1 MAQPEPNRQAEIRE
15 VLINAV
21 EVQLA
26 ALKAAVGFWGE
37 WMERTSAFVKTAS
50 KSLSTIRSADKDAG
64 QVLLEVVDAGRESM
78 RTMTDLPKKAA
89 ERFID
94 ELDRD
99 RKDAEGWGEQRAA
112 RNVGQGCQDHREG
125 RGETCPEAPCACEA
139 VDRSPGSW
147 PT

>member
-1 MAQPEPNRQAEIRE
+1 MAQPEPDRQAEIRE

-26 ALKAAVGFWGE
+26 ALKAAVSFWGE

-50 KSLSTIRSADKDAG
+50 KSLSTVRSADKDAG

-78 RTMTDLPKKAA
+78 RTMTELPKKAA

-94 ELDRD
+94 ELDKIEKT
-99 RKDAEGWGEQRAA
+99 RKAGTSRAPRGTSATDARTTEKAA
-112 RNVGQGCQDHREG
+112 AK
-125 RGETCPEAPCACEA
+125 P
-139 VDRSPGSW
+139 SPKRRVRVK
-147 PT
+147 P

>member
-1 MAQPEPNRQAEIRE
+1 MAQPEPDRQAEIRE

-26 ALKAAVGFWGE
+26 ALKAAVSFWGE

-78 RTMTDLPKKAA
+78 RTMTELPKKAA
-89 ERFID
+89 ERFVD
-94 ELDRD
+94 ELDKIEKT
-99 RKDAEGWGEQRAA
+99 RKAGASKAPRGTSAREARTAEKATA
-112 RNVGQGCQDHREG
+112 K
-125 RGETCPEAPCACEA
+125 P
-139 VDRSPGSW
+139 SPKRRVRVK
-147 PT
+147 P